1 MTIRRPVITLALL
14 VLALPITAWANSLS
28 FQTTGGQITA
38 NGTVLTINTSTLSSL
53 GGPQGG
59 PVTGNLGIASLTTGA
74 LLSGNLATGATFAAG
89 GSFTITGNGT
99 NGVPV
104 GAIFNGSFL
113 SPVTWTAI
121 WNPNAGPGHRGAW
134 YYTLSGTVRG
144 KLNDGGFMTGRIS
157 FATTDVPRGA
167 QFSTFAN
174 LGNGTGEVA
183 VPEPGTL
190 ALLATGLASVA
201 MLVRRRWW
209 N

>member
-1 MTIRRPVITLALL
+1 MTIRKPAATLALFLL
-14 VLALPITAWANSLS
+14 VLPIAAWANSLS
-28 FQTTGGQITA
+28 FQTTGGQITS
-38 NGTVLTINTSTLSSL
+38 NGTMLTIYASTLSRMD
-53 GGPQGG
+53 GFQGI
-59 PVTGNLGIASLTTGA
+59 PITGNLGAASLTTGA

-89 GSFTITGNGT
+89 GSFTITGDGT
-99 NGVPV
+99 DGIPSS
-104 GAIFNGSFL
+104 AIFNGSFL

-134 YYTLSGTVRG
+134 YYTLTGTIRG
-144 KLNDGGFMTGRIS
+144 RLNDGRLMTGRIS
-157 FATTDVPRGA
+157 FATTDVSSGV

-174 LGNGTGEVA
+174 LGNGSGELV

-209 N
+209 S